1 MKREA
6 SSVVTIALSFVLAS
20 AVISL
25 ALYLMLGQERVRRT
39 LFFPD
44 LLSDE
49 VHAEARIVTRRATS
63 RDAVQ
68 LLLEEVILGPAS
80 INSSRV
86 VPKTTRIEAIFLDD
100 RTVYLDLN
108 PRAIGDSPDVRVDF
122 ADALELLERNV
133 LFNFRSV
140 QDVVITVDG
149 QVPYT
154 PYFDLERPKTQNL
167 ENET

>member
-6 SSVVTIALSFVLAS
+6 SSVVTIALSLVVGSL
-20 AVISL
+20 VISL
-25 ALYLMLGQERVRRT
+25 ALYLLLGQERVRRT

-49 VHAEARIVTRRATS
+49 VHAEERIVTRRGAS
-63 RDAVQ
+63 GEAVQ

-86 VPKTTRIEAIFLDD
+86 VPKTTKINALFIDD
-100 RTVYLDLN
+100 RTVYVDLS

-122 ADALELLERNV
+122 EKALDLLERNV
-133 LFNFRSV
+133 LFNFRFV

-154 PYFDLERPKTQNL
+154 PYFGLERPKTQNL